1 MFKELI
7 TAIPGIESF
16 QVLSLLIFFP
26 LFVGI
31 TVWAIKGRKSYMKE
45 MGSLPLN
52 DGTFTEQKDG
62 D

>member
-1 MFKELI
+1 MFKELL
-7 TAIPGIESF
+7 TAIPGVGSF

-26 LFVGI
+26 LFVGV
-31 TVWAIKGRKSYMKE
+31 TVWAFKGNKNYMKE

-52 DGTFTEQKDG
+52 DGTFTDQKDG

>member
-1 MFKELI
+1 MIKEIL
-7 TAIPGIESF
+7 TAIPGIDSF

-31 TVWAIKGRKSYMKE
+31 TIWAFKGKKSYMNE
-45 MGSLPLN
+45 MSGLPLN
-52 DGTFTEQKDG
+52 DGTRTDQKSG

>member
-1 MFKELI
+1 MIKELL
-7 TAIPGIESF
+7 TAIPGVESF

-31 TVWAIKGRKSYMKE
+31 TVWAFKGKKSYMNE
-45 MGSLPLN
+45 MSALPLN
-52 DGTFTEQKDG
+52 DGTHIEPKIG